1 MNNQEQTGNGCAI
14 AGLATLFVGIFLL
27 GGIMGIAS
35 IILGALSMKGKQ
47 EQVNALIDKC
57 IRLSCEEQNK
67 KYPPFVGGVFYSLP
81 ILF

>member
-35 IILGALSMKGKQ
+35 IVLGALAMRGSAWAKVLGVLEIIIGVIFVIVMALYVSM
-47 EQVNALIDKC
+47 I
-57 IRLSCEEQNK
+57 
-67 KYPPFVGGVFYSLP
+67 
-81 ILF
+81 

>member
-35 IILGALSMKGKQ
+35 IVLGALAMRGSAWAKVLGVLEIIIGVIFVIVMALYMSMM
-47 EQVNALIDKC
+47 
-57 IRLSCEEQNK
+57 
-67 KYPPFVGGVFYSLP
+67 
-81 ILF
+81 

>member
-35 IILGALSMKGKQ
+35 IVLGALAMKGSAWAKVLGVL
-47 EQVNALIDKC
+47 EIIIGVIFVIVMALYV
-57 IRLSCEEQNK
+57 SMM
-67 KYPPFVGGVFYSLP
+67 
-81 ILF
+81 